1 MDIVKFE
8 SEDKKKE
15 KQDKMFDRI
24 SVMGVMAEIIS
35 KKILKEDIQ
44 KAYDRGFKEGYEKG
58 RSED

>member
-15 KQDKMFDRI
+15 KQDKMFARV
-24 SVMGVMAEIIS
+24 SVIAEKIS
-35 KKILKEDIQ
+35 KKILKGDIQ
-44 KAYDRGFKEGYEKG
+44 SAYDKGFKEGYDKG